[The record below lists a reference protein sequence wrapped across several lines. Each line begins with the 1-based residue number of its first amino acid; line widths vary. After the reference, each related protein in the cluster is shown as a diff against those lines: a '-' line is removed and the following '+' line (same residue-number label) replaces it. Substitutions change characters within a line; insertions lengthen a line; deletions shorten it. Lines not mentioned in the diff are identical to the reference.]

1 MSPRLTKP
9 IVVAVIA
16 FGVAVAIAYVFLSRQ
31 TPDQT
36 LQNDKG
42 SLGPA
47 SHQLP
52 PPPINSIPQAPGQ
65 PGASP
70 QPPAP
75 APRQ

>member
-1 MSPRLTKP
+1 MSSRLTKP
-9 IVVAVIA
+9 IAAAVIA
-16 FGVAVAIAYVFLSRQ
+16 VALAAATAYIFFSWQ

-36 LQNDKG
+36 LQSDQG

-47 SHQLP
+47 SHQP
-52 PPPINSIPQAPGQ
+52 PPPPTNSIPQAPGQ

-75 APRQ
+75 APRR